1 MFERIKKIFLKN
13 PIIFFSIYF
22 LFSLKP
28 KIEFFVPSIVV
39 FYKYFHYGLMLWG
52 ILILLYNFKYIL
64 NFFKEK
70 KYIVLVAFFGAVL
83 ATVLYNIQYISGE
96 SIKTSALTIFVMVI
110 FLPAYQLLA
119 EYQPESDIFKKIF
132 YPSVLFK
139 FIISLSSLIMYL
151 LNISI
156 FVIGENNTL
165 YYAGVRYVE
174 LESKQFTLL
183 LYGLYSDPNYAAVY
197 SLTFLFLGLF
207 LWNKIGLKTKF
218 EKIFFSIFMLVELSV
233 LSLSNSRGAELA
245 FYVSIVLYFMLLIFK
260 TIFKKEQSSITK
272 KLKMKVAGLGI
283 TFLVLTQL
291 FKIASFTILE
301 QNNPTKILIINE
313 SNTFLRL
320 SDTSEKEIL
329 KQYVDNVNEIS
340 LDLSQ
345 IKENTSLTKQDSSTE
360 FGNGRFT
367 IWLDAIELTTKSPFF
382 GFGPAMQ
389 KNAAARF
396 DELEIPEMVAGRAF
410 HNSFVHLFFSFG
422 ALGFLIL
429 AMWFIKE
436 YIKLSKSIINTSTEI
451 DFIFLGT
458 IALIVASAFLDS
470 IFVNNDYQQMYLYF
484 MLGYLLFQNVNIERK
499 RELITH

>member
-1 MFERIKKIFLKN
+1 MFERIKKILLKN
-13 PIIFFSIYF
+13 PILFFSIYF

-28 KIEFFVPSIVV
+28 KIEFFVPNIVV

-52 ILILLYNFKYIL
+52 IVILLYNFKYML

-83 ATVLYNIQYISGE
+83 ATVLYNILYISGE
-96 SIKTSALTIFVMVI
+96 SIKTSALTIFVMVL

-119 EYQPESDIFKKIF
+119 KYQPESDIFKKIF

-245 FYVSIVLYFMLLIFK
+245 FYVSIVFYFMLLIFK
-260 TIFKKEQSSITK
+260 MFFKKEQSSITK
-272 KLKMKVAGLGI
+272 KIMIKVAGLGV
-283 TFLVLTQL
+283 TFLVLTQV

-389 KNAAARF
+389 KSAATRF
-396 DELEIPEMVAGRAF
+396 EDLEVPEMVAGRAF

-422 ALGFLIL
+422 AVGFLFL
-429 AMWFIKE
+429 AIWFIKE
-436 YIKLSKSIINTSTEI
+436 YIKLSKSIINISTEI
-451 DFIFLGT
+451 DFIFIGT

-484 MLGYLLFQNVNIERK
+484 MLGFLLFQNVNIERK
-499 RELITH
+499 LGLTTH